1 MTATY
6 VDPDRPSWM
15 ALANCRDAG
24 PRVMHPVKERGPEV
38 EAAKR
43 VCRGCDVQ
51 AECLAHAITAGEPF
65 GVWGGFTEKERRKLR
80 RRYLAQLGA
89 GS

>member
-15 ALANCRDAG
+15 DAANCRTAG
-24 PRVMHPVKERGPEV
+24 PRVMHPAKERGPEV
-38 EAAKR
+38 EAAKAL
-43 VCRGCDVQ
+43 CRRCDVQ
-51 AECLAHAITAGEPF
+51 AECLAHAITAGESF

-80 RRYLAQLGA
+80 RRYLAQQGA